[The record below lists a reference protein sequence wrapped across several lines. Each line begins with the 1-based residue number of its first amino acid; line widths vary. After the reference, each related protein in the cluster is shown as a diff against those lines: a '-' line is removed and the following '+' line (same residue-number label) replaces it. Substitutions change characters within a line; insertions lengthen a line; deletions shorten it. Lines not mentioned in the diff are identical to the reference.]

1 MQSLMG
7 GVVRAP
13 NECQRASLV
22 YWIDASLNRFFLVQM
37 HLHCM
42 SYYYYFDTKQS
53 GVPGSGPDN
62 GAAIMKGPMAVK
74 VVSQL

>member
-1 MQSLMG
+1 M
-7 GVVRAP
+7 
-13 NECQRASLV
+13 
-22 YWIDASLNRFFLVQM
+22 DHSLNHFFFVQM

-42 SYYYYFDTKQS
+42 YYYYYYDTTQS